1 MSAACT
7 ECLRRSHLL
16 SHLSPRIAEL
26 LGVPGRRVPALL
38 ALSDEELIEASA
50 GKAAG
55 LARRFLDEFDAPN
68 ARRAMEEAGVVAVC
82 RHEPTYPARLLEL
95 RDPPAAIF
103 GSGDAGLL
111 PPSRSGPFVTVVG
124 TRRASPYGLE
134 VAYELGRGLAAAGL
148 VVVSGMALGIDAA
161 AHRGAL
167 DAGGGGALAVL
178 ACGPDVPY
186 PRTNRP
192 LFRALRQR
200 GLVISELP
208 PGTAPSRWGFP
219 ARNRIM
225 AGLAAM
231 TVVVEA
237 AEPSGSLI
245 TATFAADLD
254 REVGAVPGHVT
265 ARMAHGSNHLLHD
278 GAHVVRGAR
287 DVLDVLFAVGSLDER
302 PRPDRAA
309 RETLDPEQARVL
321 AAVEAGAGVDSIAA
335 DAGLGAGAVRAALGR
350 LEALGLVVRSGLGS
364 YQRTARA

>member
-1 MSAACT
+1 MSHACSD
-7 ECLRRSHLL
+7 CLRRSHLL

-38 ALSDEELIEASA
+38 ALGDGDLIEASA
-50 GKAAG
+50 GRAAG
-55 LARRFLDEFDAPN
+55 QARQFLEDFDSRA
-68 ARRAMEEAGVVAVC
+68 ARQELEDAQVIAVC
-82 RHEPTYPARLLEL
+82 RHAETYPARLLEL

-103 GSGDAGLL
+103 GAGDAGLL
-111 PPSRSGPFVTVVG
+111 PPSWSGPLVTVVG

-167 DAGGGGALAVL
+167 DAGGRALAVL
-178 ACGPDVPY
+178 ACGPDIAY

-192 LFRALRQR
+192 LFRALRQK

-245 TATFAADLD
+245 TATFAADLN

-265 ARMAHGSNHLLHD
+265 ARMAGGSNHLLHD
-278 GAHVVRGAR
+278 GAHVVRGAE
-287 DVLDVLFAVGSLDER
+287 DVLDVLFEAGSLDER
-302 PRPDRAA
+302 PALNRVAGDA
-309 RETLDPEQARVL
+309 LDADQARVL
-321 AAVEAGAGVDSIAA
+321 EAVEAGAGIDSIAA

-350 LEALGLVVRSGLGS
+350 LEALGLVARSGLGS
-364 YQRTARA
+364 YQRTASG